1 MKKIFNIIIL
11 LVVFLPNLSQAAE
24 ISLQSDKNV
33 FSAKENFLVNVLL
46 DTSDVSVNAVE
57 GTVVFS
63 PEALNLKE
71 VRDGNS
77 LVNFWIEK
85 PKVTDSGAV
94 RFSGITTGGFNNKK
108 VFLFSLI
115 FELSSMEPGVIS
127 FNDVRILAND
137 GKGTEISTTEKAF
150 EFTTALQTSEKWV
163 DRAIQDIEPP
173 EKFSPLVANDPTI
186 FNGANF
192 LVFSTVDKGV
202 GMDHYEVR
210 EGLWGDYVAAE
221 SPYLLVDQ
229 SLGKNLY
236 VAAFDKLGN
245 KRVVEMDALNRVKHF
260 QSMVIL
266 GIILIVCIY
275 LFRKKSSK
283 YLEH

>member
-1 MKKIFNIIIL
+1 M
-11 LVVFLPNLSQAAE
+11 
-24 ISLQSDKNV
+24 QSDKNV

-283 YLEH
+283 SLEH